1 MARNVLFSSIRAAAI
16 GALMALATFP
26 AQAQVVCGGRHDIV
40 MLLAQAFQEKQV
52 GYGLVSKATVVEIYV
67 SQGGSWTMLVTDVT
81 GRSCILAAGEG
92 WETTPAVTARAG
104 SL

>member
-16 GALMALATFP
+16 GAGMMMASFP

-40 MLLAQAFQEKQV
+40 MQLAQAFQERQD
-52 GYGLVSKATVVEIYV
+52 GYGVVSKATIVEIYV
-67 SQGGSWTMLVTDVT
+67 SPGGSWTMLVTDVT

-92 WETTPAVTARAG
+92 WENTLAVTARAG